1 MALAVVG
8 SKLYGKLLDVE
19 WGCLFVVEDPL
30 IYDFLA
36 SDACL
41 LYSDKVCMI

>member
-1 MALAVVG
+1 MGNLLYVRLVG
-8 SKLYGKLLDVE
+8 
-19 WGCLFVVEDPL
+19 CFVVEDPL

-41 LYSDKVCMI
+41 LYSDKVNYDLLD